1 MKLAGE
7 YVFDAGVQDVWDAL
21 FDPQVLA
28 AVMPGCEKLELD
40 ENGAFLGELKVKVG
54 PIQGKFSG
62 KVDLSDKVEPK
73 SYKMVVDGR
82 GAQGFVKA
90 TATIELVPEGGK
102 TKVVYDS
109 DAQVGGKIASV
120 GQRLVET
127 SAKAIVKQSLE
138 GLAENIKI
146 RTEAYK
152 GQDAAAPVAAAPV
165 ATPAPKPVAGN
176 AIDAIDAIDGPTA
189 VADTVNL
196 GPVVTQKREASATI
210 DTSAIEAKLGSIE
223 SQLALVVTK
232 LTALEKKA
240 NAPVI
245 QYKQADAG
253 KMASAVAKD
262 VAKSMAPIISIVVVV
277 LALVI
282 YFVWIH

>member
-40 ENGAFLGELKVKVG
+40 DKGSFIGELKVKVG

-90 TATIELVPEGGK
+90 TASIELFPEGDK
-102 TKVVYDS
+102 TRIKYDS

-127 SAKAIVKQSLE
+127 SAKAIVKESLE
-138 GLAENIKI
+138 GLSENIKI
-146 RTEAYK
+146 RTAAYAAHKADEA
-152 GQDAAAPVAAAPV
+152 APAPAPAPVAAPAPV
-165 ATPAPKPVAGN
+165 ESKPVLKAVETAATLEVQPVPSNKNGA
-176 AIDAIDAIDGPTA
+176 AIAALAAFDS
-189 VADTVNL
+189 
-196 GPVVTQKREASATI
+196 SAL
-210 DTSAIEAKLGSIE
+210 EAKVATLE
-223 SQLALVVTK
+223 SRLASTETK
-232 LTALEKKA
+232 LAALEKKV

-253 KMASAVAKD
+253 KMAGAVAKE
-262 VAKSMAPIISIVVVV
+262 VAKTTAPIIGIVVVA
-277 LALVI
+277 LALII
-282 YFVWIH
+282 YFVWFRH

>member
-7 YVFDAGVQDVWDAL
+7 YTFDAGVQDVWDAL

-40 ENGAFLGELKVKVG
+40 EHGSFLGELKVKVG

-73 SYKMVVDGR
+73 SYKMTVDGR

-90 TATIELVPEGGK
+90 TASIELVAEGDK

-146 RTEAYK
+146 RTDAYK
-152 GQDAAAPVAAAPV
+152 AHDAAAAPPAPPDEPKPAAEPVAPPPV
-165 ATPAPKPVAGN
+165 ATAPTLEVKPVAP
-176 AIDAIDAIDGPTA
+176 AP
-189 VADTVNL
+189 ADTSVL
-196 GPVVTQKREASATI
+196 
-210 DTSAIEAKLGSIE
+210 EAKLATVEARLAATE
-223 SQLALVVTK
+223 SKLA
-232 LTALEKKA
+232 ALEKKV
-240 NAPVI
+240 NAPVV
-245 QYKQADAG
+245 QYKQADPG
-253 KMASAVAKD
+253 KMAAAVAKD
-262 VAKSMAPIISIVVVV
+262 VAKSMAPLIGVFVIAIVLVV
-277 LALVI
+277 
-282 YFVWIH
+282 YFVWFRH